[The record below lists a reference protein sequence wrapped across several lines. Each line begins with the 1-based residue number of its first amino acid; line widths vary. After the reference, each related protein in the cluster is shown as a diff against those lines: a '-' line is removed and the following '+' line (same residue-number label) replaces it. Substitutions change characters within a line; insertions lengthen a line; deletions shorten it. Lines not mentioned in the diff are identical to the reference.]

1 MADTLTIEDIR
12 RAQELM
18 QKQKIPVPTGSTVVR
33 MTEPVARLFVEE
45 ELGHVFQLDEN
56 GEQQIGG
63 LLIQVFHG

>member
-1 MADTLTIEDIR
+1 
-12 RAQELM
+12 M
-18 QKQKIPVPTGSTVVR
+18 QKQKIPVPTGPIVVR

-45 ELGHVFQLDEN
+45 ELGHAFQLDEN